1 MMSETSEGPEGLCY
15 LLTGP
20 NGELATT
27 KAGHLEC
34 IACCPDR
41 EQAELIAEESGGKL
55 AIRPVSQEEMARWI
69 KAAHEKIGVDRVL
82 ARRTPPRVVRFTVG
96 DPWPERIDLRRV
108 LAELEA
114 EHPSLGPGAVDD
126 SPAPGPEGRKPR

>member
-1 MMSETSEGPEGLCY
+1 MSETSGDAEGLCY

-27 KAGHLEC
+27 KAGDLEC

-55 AIRPVSQEEMARWI
+55 AIRQVSQEEVARWI
-69 KAAHEKIGVDRVL
+69 KAAYEKIGVDRVL
-82 ARRTPPRVVRFTVG
+82 VRRTPPRVVRFTVG
-96 DPWPERIDLRRV
+96 DPWPERLDLRRV

-114 EHPSLGPGAVDD
+114 EHPSPGPGADND
-126 SPAPGPEGRKPR
+126 SQAPKSEGRKPR

>member
-1 MMSETSEGPEGLCY
+1 MSEMPGEPEGLCY

-41 EQAELIAEESGGKL
+41 EQAELVAQESGGKL
-55 AIRPVSQEEMARWI
+55 AIRPVSQEEVARWI
-69 KAAHEKIGVDRVL
+69 KAAYEKIGVDRVL
-82 ARRTPPRVVRFTVG
+82 ARRTPPRVVKFTVG
-96 DPWPERIDLRRV
+96 DPWPESIDLRRV

-114 EHPSLGPGAVDD
+114 EHPSAAPDAEDD
-126 SPAPGPEGRKPR
+126 RQAPESDARKPR

>member
-1 MMSETSEGPEGLCY
+1 MSEMRGEPEGLCY

-41 EQAELIAEESGGKL
+41 EQAELVAQESGGKL
-55 AIRPVSQEEMARWI
+55 AIRPVSQEEVARWI
-69 KAAHEKIGVDRVL
+69 KAAYEKIGVDRVL
-82 ARRTPPRVVRFTVG
+82 ARRTPPRVVKFTVG
-96 DPWPERIDLRRV
+96 DPWPESIDLRRV

-114 EHPSLGPGAVDD
+114 EHPSTAPDAEDD
-126 SPAPGPEGRKPR
+126 RQAPESDARKPR